1 MKFDT
6 ILCHYAEVG
15 LKLGNRRFFENW
27 LMKNI
32 KAALNRTIP
41 DKKYTVRRLYGRI
54 IIELDDNLTTNRKE
68 ITKALSST
76 FGIAYF
82 AFAKYVAQEIKV
94 IREMA
99 LAALQDKEFETFKIK
114 TRRPDQQFI
123 LTAQQVNEDVGAFIL
138 SKMDK
143 TVQLKDPNVT
153 CYIDIVQGAVYV
165 YTEKTPGP
173 GGLPTG
179 ANGKAVGLLSGGID
193 SPVASLLTMKR
204 GAAVT
209 FVHFHSV
216 PMTTEESIEKVK
228 QIITVLSR
236 YQTRI
241 HLYLVALTPIQKE
254 ILLKTKEKYRII
266 LYRRFMFRIAEI
278 IAHKE
283 KARAI
288 VTGESLGQVASQTLD
303 NIAAI
308 GEVSSMP
315 ILRPLIGL
323 DKLEII
329 NLAKEYGTYDISI
342 LPDQDCCSLFLPRS
356 PATKAKTQFVEAEE
370 ENLAVDKL
378 IQDAINSI
386 HIIKILA

>member
-1 MKFDT
+1 MEFDT

-27 LMKNI
+27 LRQNI

-41 DKKYTVRRLYGRI
+41 NKKFTVRRLYGRI
-54 IIELDDNLTTNRKE
+54 MIELDDDPIINQEE
-68 ITKALSST
+68 ITQALSNT
-76 FGIAYF
+76 FGLAYF
-82 AFAKYVAQEIKV
+82 AFAKYVAQEIKG

-99 LAALQDKEFETFKIK
+99 LAALQDKEFDTFKIK
-114 TRRPDQQFI
+114 TRRPDQQF
-123 LTAQQVNEDVGAFIL
+123 LFTAQHVNEDVGAFIL

-143 TVQLKDPNVT
+143 TVQLKDPDIT
-153 CYIDIVQGAVYV
+153 CYIDIVQGAVYI
-165 YTEKTPGP
+165 YTEKIPGP

-179 ANGKAVGLLSGGID
+179 ANGKVVGLLSGGID
-193 SPVASLLTMKR
+193 SPVASILAMKR

-216 PMTTEESIEKVK
+216 PLTTEESIDKVK
-228 QIITVLSR
+228 QITTVLSH
-236 YQTRI
+236 YQSRI

-254 ILLKTKEKYRII
+254 IMVKTKEKYRII

-278 IAHKE
+278 IARKE
-283 KARAI
+283 KARAL

-308 GEVSSMP
+308 EAVSSMP

-329 NLAKEYGTYDISI
+329 NLAKDYGTYDISI
-342 LPDQDCCSLFLPRS
+342 LPDQDCCSLFLPKS
-356 PATKAKTQFVEAEE
+356 PATKAKKQFIEAEE
-370 ENLAVDKL
+370 ENLAVDNL
-378 IQDAINSI
+378 VQDAIDSI
-386 HIIKILA
+386 EIIKILA

>member
-1 MKFDT
+1 MEFDT

-27 LMKNI
+27 LRQNI

-41 DKKYTVRRLYGRI
+41 NKKFTVQRLYGRI
-54 IIELDDNLTTNRKE
+54 MIELDDDPIINQEE
-68 ITKALSST
+68 ITQALSNT
-76 FGIAYF
+76 FGLAYF
-82 AFAKYVAQEIKV
+82 AFAKYVAQEIKG

-99 LAALQDKEFETFKIK
+99 LAALQDKEFDTFKIK
-114 TRRPDQQFI
+114 TRRPDQQF
-123 LTAQQVNEDVGAFIL
+123 LFTAQQVNEDVGAFIL

-143 TVQLKDPNVT
+143 TVQLKDPDIT
-153 CYIDIVQGAVYV
+153 CYIDIVQGAVYI
-165 YTEKTPGP
+165 YTEKIPGP

-179 ANGKAVGLLSGGID
+179 ANGKVVGLLSGGID
-193 SPVASLLTMKR
+193 SPVASILAMKR

-216 PMTTEESIEKVK
+216 PLTTEESIEKVK
-228 QIITVLSR
+228 QITTVLSH
-236 YQTRI
+236 YQSRI

-254 ILLKTKEKYRII
+254 IMVKTKEKYRII

-283 KARAI
+283 KARAL

-303 NIAAI
+303 NIAVIEA
-308 GEVSSMP
+308 VNSMP

-329 NLAKEYGTYDISI
+329 NLAKDYGTYDISI
-342 LPDQDCCSLFLPRS
+342 LPDQDCCSLFLPKH
-356 PATKAKTQFVEAEE
+356 PATKAKKQFIEAEE
-370 ENLAVDKL
+370 ENLAVDNL
-378 IQDAINSI
+378 VQDAIDSI
-386 HIIKILA
+386 EIIKILA